1 MKTILIYPQLEFS
14 NAQLATP
21 PYSILFIAD
30 YLKKKKIDV
39 EIFDLRFSPLSKVL
53 KALSEDNIEYVG
65 ISVMTGP
72 QIHYALEISNLI
84 KQEFSNIKII
94 WGGIH
99 PTILPD
105 QTLKFKMIDFV
116 IRGEG
121 EHSYYQLISGQDL
134 GKIKGLSFKKKKN
147 IVHNPNSDKL
157 TSSEL
162 NQLNIPWDLVNPKNY
177 IVHNSLNMITSRG
190 CPFHC
195 TFCYNS
201 ISNNIWRGWTAQ
213 KCIEEFNVAMGL
225 GVKKINFYDDY
236 FFANSE
242 RNETLLKYFKDRGI
256 VWKAELRINQLNY
269 KLARKLRNCGCDQLF
284 FGAES
289 GSQRILNILGKNM
302 LVRDIIQSA
311 RITKYNEIFADY
323 SFMIGVPSETWED
336 ITRTIRLIKKIKL
349 INNDSEFSIKILFP
363 YPKTEI
369 HELALLHGFR
379 APKSLRDWGE
389 IRRERASSYLEHKN
403 SLEMISLTSAIM
415 GKKIFEQNSIPI
427 LNLIR
432 IPASFRWKHEIFTA
446 GFENLF
452 FKIFRE
458 VFEKLV
464 RSTQHLIDYDQFSHE
479 FVFNKRKPG

>member
-39 EIFDLRFSPLSKVL
+39 EIFDLRFSSHSQILNTISN
-53 KALSEDNIEYVG
+53 DDIEYVG

-72 QIHYALEISNLI
+72 QIHYALKISELI
-84 KQEFSNIKII
+84 KKEFSNIKIV

-99 PTILPD
+99 PTILPT
-105 QTLKFKMIDFV
+105 QTLKFKLIDFI

-121 EHSYYQLISGQDL
+121 EHSYYKLVSGEDL
-134 GKIKGLSFKKKKN
+134 NKIKGLSFKKNRK
-147 IVHNPNSDKL
+147 IVHNSNSSKL
-157 TSSEL
+157 TDSEL
-162 NQLNIPWDLVNPKNY
+162 NQLSIPWDLVNPKNY

-190 CPFHC
+190 CPFRC

-201 ISNNIWRGWTAQ
+201 IFNNIWRGWTAN
-213 KCIEEFNVAMGL
+213 KCIEEFDIARGL

-236 FFANSE
+236 FFAKSE
-242 RNETLLKYFKDRGI
+242 RNESLLEYFKKYDI
-256 VWKAELRINQLNY
+256 TWKAELRVNQLDY
-269 KLARKLRNCGCDQLF
+269 DFARRLKDCGCDQLF

-289 GSQRILNILGKNM
+289 GSQRILDTLGKNL
-302 LVRDIIQSA
+302 LVKDIIQSA
-311 RITKYNEIFADY
+311 RITKETGIFADY
-323 SFMIGVPSETWED
+323 SWMIGVPGETWVD
-336 ITRTIRLIKKIKL
+336 INRTIRLIKKIKS

-369 HELALLHGFR
+369 HEKALLYGFE

-415 GKKIFEQNSIPI
+415 GKKIFEQNTIPI
-427 LNLIR
+427 LNLVR
-432 IPASFRWKHEIFTA
+432 IPASFRWKHEIFNA

-452 FKIFRE
+452 FKIFRKI
-458 VFEKLV
+458 FEQIV
-464 RSTQHLIDYDQFSHE
+464 GSTQHSIDYDQFSHE
-479 FVFNKRKPG
+479 FVFNKRKPD